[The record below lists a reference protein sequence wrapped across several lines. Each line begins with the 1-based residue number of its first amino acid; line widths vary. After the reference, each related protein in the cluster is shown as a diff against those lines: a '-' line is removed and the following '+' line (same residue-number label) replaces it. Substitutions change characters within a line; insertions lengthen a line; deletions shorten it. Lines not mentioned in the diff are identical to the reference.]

1 MGAEGMG
8 RGRGGSSVDG
18 MGRGRGEGMGRGMGE
33 GMGRG
38 MGERMGRGSGRGR
51 GVLERTVG
59 GGSWKERQLGREGMG
74 WGELGGGG
82 QEAVGEGEGM
92 AWRRGSMGDAD
103 WRIGGGGDAAGVHR
117 RAATVAGLGG
127 IQDVGGMG
135 GMSGMVRDNGGEMDA
150 TVGVGIVQGT
160 ATAVGRGRA
169 LLYRAMGGGS
179 WKEHAV
185 GRNGMSGGV
194 GNMGGMGGSQ
204 RERPTGGQ
212 VGEWLEQ
219 AHVPVMHKTVTRMGQ
234 SNHSGRQQE
243 TPLFEPHGR
252 PLLASHQHCSLQR
265 RDPAVVPA
273 QRASL
278 PGQQSAMPGQQ
289 STAVARD
296 LQHRASTHWLRPRH
310 RLSVKR

>member
-1 MGAEGMG
+1 
-8 RGRGGSSVDG
+8 
-18 MGRGRGEGMGRGMGE
+18 
-33 GMGRG
+33 
-38 MGERMGRGSGRGR
+38 
-51 GVLERTVG
+51 
-59 GGSWKERQLGREGMG
+59 
-74 WGELGGGG
+74 
-82 QEAVGEGEGM
+82 
-92 AWRRGSMGDAD
+92 MGDAD

-135 GMSGMVRDNGGEMDA
+135 GMSGDSNGSGE
-150 TVGVGIVQGT
+150 
-160 ATAVGRGRA
+160 GRA

-252 PLLASHQHCSLQR
+252 PLLASHQHCSLQK
-265 RDPAVVPA
+265 A
-273 QRASL
+273 
-278 PGQQSAMPGQQ
+278 
-289 STAVARD
+289 
-296 LQHRASTHWLRPRH
+296 
-310 RLSVKR
+310 